1 MAGAQNI
8 TYCQRQRA
16 QEDSGQLSTDKNI
29 YFLQNS
35 GA

>member
-1 MAGAQNI
+1 MADAQNI
-8 TYCQRQRA
+8 TYYHRQRA
-16 QEDSGQLSTDKNI
+16 QEDSGQPSTDKNI